1 MKYHDIFVIYD
12 QHLSIAFED
21 LLASSMAPPLCH
33 PGHWSCRIV
42 LFMHI
47 KVKEVVCIEA
57 SENPPK
63 SDVKS
68 QSGGRFQGNAEKP

>member
-1 MKYHDIFVIYD
+1 MTF
-12 QHLSIAFED
+12 LSFMISTYR
-21 LLASSMAPPLCH
+21 LLLRICWLPRWRRRCATLVT
-33 PGHWSCRIV
+33 GSCRIV

-47 KVKEVVCIEA
+47 KVKEVECMEP
-57 SENPPK
+57 SEDPPK